1 MFTVT
6 LGDKTYRVE
15 KVTVRAL
22 AEMDQAWNLY
32 QRMIQA
38 VGGDVIEGDATT
50 FKEAIDALVNW
61 FVLFCG
67 DQFTADEVYDHY
79 PADRIVA
86 DVALAMQAVVGRV
99 TEELKHF
106 PMSAGPAG
114 AEQAPTETS
123 PTGFMTRIW
132 KRAGRRRR

>member
-6 LGDKTYRVE
+6 LGDKTYKVE
-15 KVTVRAL
+15 KVSVRAL
-22 AEMDQAWNLY
+22 AGLDEAWDLY
-32 QRMIQA
+32 RRLIQA
-38 VGGDVIEGDATT
+38 VGGEQIEGDATT
-50 FKEAIDALVNW
+50 FKQAIDALVRW

-106 PMSAGPAG
+106 PMSAGPEKE
-114 AEQAPTETS
+114 EQPPTGTS
-123 PTGFMTRIW
+123 PIGFMTRIW
-132 KRAGRRRR
+132 KRAGRRRK

>member
-6 LGDKTYRVE
+6 LGDKTYTVE

-22 AEMDQAWNLY
+22 AGLDEAWDMYRRL
-32 QRMIQA
+32 IQA
-38 VGGDVIEGDATT
+38 VGGESIEGDATT

-67 DQFTADEVYDHY
+67 GQFTAADVYDHY

-106 PMSAGPAG
+106 PMSAGPEGTEA
-114 AEQAPTETS
+114 APTETS

>member
-6 LGDKTYRVE
+6 LGDKTYKVE

-22 AEMDQAWNLY
+22 AGLDEAWDMYRRL
-32 QRMIQA
+32 IQA
-38 VGGDVIEGDATT
+38 VGGEQIEGDATT
-50 FKEAIDALVNW
+50 FKQAIDALVRW

-106 PMSAGPAG
+106 PMSAGP
-114 AEQAPTETS
+114 EKEELPPTETS

-132 KRAGRRRR
+132 KRAGRRRK